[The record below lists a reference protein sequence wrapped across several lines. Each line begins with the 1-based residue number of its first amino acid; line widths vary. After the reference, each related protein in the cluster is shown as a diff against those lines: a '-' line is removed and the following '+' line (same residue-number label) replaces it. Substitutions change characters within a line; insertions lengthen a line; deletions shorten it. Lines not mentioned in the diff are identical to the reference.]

1 MLAALTFFFVD
12 LANRDELGEAFT
24 RLATAKE
31 LYLVLA
37 ALLMLVSMIIK
48 AYRFFIL
55 IKPSSPRLKFH
66 KFLLPFFLG
75 YGFST
80 LGPLK
85 SGEIA
90 SVEINKRSLS
100 IPRSS
105 SLAAIAFFRVFD
117 LFVVLILFIIGLGT
131 TIPRMVEEQYT
142 VYLNIIFYISLTG
155 TIVLSFL
162 LFFPPVG
169 RVFLRG
175 VKVIVGKISLKGIKW
190 LNTTIDPALE
200 NYYTSLQYLYKQIF
214 LALLVIWTTLIRWF
228 LEFYSFKLTMM
239 AFGENISLFDAA
251 SISSITLFVGILT
264 FVPAG
269 LGTGT
274 LTTQYLLEQLIA
286 APTVVAKPSSELIRT
301 FYSGLGSFTILPAIA
316 AASVIFQTI
325 VGTGVTLSVAAIS
338 SFFVKE
344 QEKKEKEE
352 NKEENKTEVV
362 DVIEIDERKVR

>member
-1 MLAALTFFFVD
+1 MLAALAFFFVD
-12 LANRDELGEAFT
+12 LAQRDELGEAFS
-24 RLATAKE
+24 RFLTANI

-37 ALLMLVSMIIK
+37 LLLMLVSMIIK

-55 IKPSSPRLKFH
+55 IKTSNPELKFL

-100 IPRSS
+100 VPRSS

-131 TIPRMVEEQYT
+131 TIPGIVEEQYT
-142 VYLNIIFYISLTG
+142 IYLNIVFYIALAG
-155 TIVLSFL
+155 TIILSIL

-169 RVFLRG
+169 RLFLRG
-175 VKVIVGKISLKGIKW
+175 VKAVVGKISQKGEKW
-190 LNTTIDPALE
+190 LDTVIDPALE
-200 NYYTSLQYLYKQIF
+200 NYYTSLQYLYKQVF
-214 LALLVIWTTLIRWF
+214 LAMLVVVTTLIRWF
-228 LEFYSFKLTMM
+228 LEFLSFKLTIM
-239 AFGENISLFDAA
+239 AFGENITLLNAA
-251 SISSITLFVGILT
+251 VISSITLFVGILT

-274 LTTQYLLEQLIA
+274 LTTQYLLEQLSIA
-286 APTVVAKPSSELIRT
+286 
-301 FYSGLGSFTILPAIA
+301 PAIA

-344 QEKKEKEE
+344 KEENEKEKKEKEE
-352 NKEENKTEVV
+352 KT
-362 DVIEIDERKVR
+362 KQ

>member
-1 MLAALTFFFVD
+1 MKITTFLKKYLFRILVVLLMLAALTFFFVD
-12 LANRDELGEAFT
+12 LANRDELVEAFSHF
-24 RLATAKE
+24 LTANV

-37 ALLMLVSMIIK
+37 LLLMLVSMIIK

-55 IKPSSPRLKFH
+55 IKTSNPELKFY

-90 SVEINKRSLS
+90 SVEINKRSLLV
-100 IPRSS
+100 PRSS

-117 LFVVLILFIIGLGT
+117 LFVVLILFIIGLAT
-131 TIPRMVEEQYT
+131 TISGIVEEQYII
-142 VYLNIIFYISLTG
+142 YLNIIFYISLAG
-155 TIVLSFL
+155 TVFLSVL

-169 RVFLRG
+169 RLFLRML
-175 VKVIVGKISLKGIKW
+175 IILVGKISSKGGKW
-190 LNTTIDPALE
+190 LDETIRPALE
-200 NYYTSLQYLYKQIF
+200 NYYTSLQYIYKQAI
-214 LALLVIWTTLIRWF
+214 LALLVVLTTGVRWV
-228 LEFYSFKLTMM
+228 LEFLSFKLTIM
-239 AFGENISLFDAA
+239 AFGENISLLDAA
-251 SISSITLFVGILT
+251 AISSITLFVGILT

-274 LTTQYLLEQLIA
+274 LTTQYLLEQLSV
-286 APTVVAKPSSELIRT
+286 APS
-301 FYSGLGSFTILPAIA
+301 IA

-325 VGTGVTLSVAAIS
+325 VGTGITLSVAAIS

-344 QEKKEKEE
+344 KKENKSLKSEKES
-352 NKEENKTEVV
+352 NKEKLVL
-362 DVIEIDERKVR
+362 IDKDND

>member
-1 MLAALTFFFVD
+1 MKIATFLKKYLFRILVILLMLAALTYFFVS
-12 LANRDELGEAFT
+12 LALRDELGEAFS
-24 RLATAKE
+24 RFFTANL

-55 IKPSSPRLKFH
+55 IKPSNPELKFL
-66 KFLLPFFLG
+66 KFLLPFFVG

-100 IPRSS
+100 VPRSS
-105 SLAAIAFFRVFD
+105 SLAAIAFFRIFD

-131 TIPRMVEEQYT
+131 TIPGMVEEQYT
-142 VYLNIIFYISLTG
+142 ILLNIVFYIALTG
-155 TIVLSFL
+155 TIILSIL

-169 RVFLRG
+169 RLFLRG
-175 VKVIVGKISLKGIKW
+175 VKAIVGKISHKGKKW
-190 LNTTIDPALE
+190 LDTVIDPALE
-200 NYYTSLQYLYKQIF
+200 NYYTSLQYLYKQVF
-214 LALLVIWTTLIRWF
+214 LAMLVVVTTLIRWF
-228 LEFYSFKLTMM
+228 LEFLSFKLTIM
-239 AFGENISLFDAA
+239 AFGENITILDAA
-251 SISSITLFVGILT
+251 AISSITLFVGMLT
-264 FVPAG
+264 LVPAG

-274 LTTQYLLEQLIA
+274 LTTQYLLEQLSIA
-286 APTVVAKPSSELIRT
+286 
-301 FYSGLGSFTILPAIA
+301 PAIA

-344 QEKKEKEE
+344 QKENKSQKPEKEI
-352 NKEENKTEVV
+352 KTEEAVLLEV
-362 DVIEIDERKVR
+362 DDN

>member
-1 MLAALTFFFVD
+1 MKIATFLKKYLFRILVVLLMLAALTFFF
-12 LANRDELGEAFT
+12 ANLELRDELGEAFS
-24 RLATAKE
+24 RFLTANV

-55 IKPSSPRLKFH
+55 LKSSSPELRFL
-66 KFLLPFFLG
+66 KFLLPFFVG

-90 SVEINKRSLS
+90 SVEINKRSLYV
-100 IPRSS
+100 PRSS

-117 LFVVLILFIIGLGT
+117 LFVVLILFIIGLVT
-131 TIPRMVEEQYT
+131 TIPGMVEKQHMIA
-142 VYLNIIFYISLTG
+142 LHIIFYISLAG
-155 TIVLSFL
+155 TVILSIL

-169 RVFLRG
+169 RLFLRG
-175 VKVIVGKISLKGIKW
+175 VKAIVRKISKRGKKW
-190 LNTTIDPALE
+190 LDSVIDLALE
-200 NYYTSLQYLYKQIF
+200 NYYVSLQYLYKQVF
-214 LALLVIWTTLIRWF
+214 LALIVVVTTVVRWF
-228 LEFYSFKLTMM
+228 LEFYSFKLTIM
-239 AFGENISLFDAA
+239 AFGENITLLDAA
-251 SISSITLFVGILT
+251 AISSITLFVGIAT

-274 LTTQYLLEQLIA
+274 LTTQYLLEQLSIA
-286 APTVVAKPSSELIRT
+286 
-301 FYSGLGSFTILPAIA
+301 PAIA

-325 VGTGVTLSVAAIS
+325 VGTGVTLSIAAIS

-344 QEKKEKEE
+344 QKENKSRKPEKES
-352 NKEENKTEVV
+352 NKEEVV
-362 DVIEIDERKVR
+362 FLDEDNE

>member
-1 MLAALTFFFVD
+1 MKITIFLKKYLFRILVVLLMIAALTFFFVD
-12 LANRDELGEAFT
+12 LAQRDELGEAFSHF
-24 RLATAKE
+24 LTANV

-37 ALLMLVSMIIK
+37 LLLMLVSMIIK

-55 IKPSSPRLKFH
+55 IKTSNPELKFH
-66 KFLLPFFLG
+66 KFLLPFFVG

-100 IPRSS
+100 VPRSS

-117 LFVVLILFIIGLGT
+117 LFIVLILFIIGLGT
-131 TIPRMVEEQYT
+131 TIPGIVEEQYT
-142 VYLNIIFYISLTG
+142 IYLNIVFYISLAG
-155 TIVLSFL
+155 TIILSIL

-169 RVFLRG
+169 RLFLRG
-175 VKVIVGKISLKGIKW
+175 VRAVVGKISQKGEKW
-190 LNTTIDPALE
+190 LEDVIDPALE
-200 NYYTSLQYLYKQIF
+200 NYYTSLQNLYKQAF
-214 LALLVIWTTLIRWF
+214 LALLVIGSTLIRWV
-228 LEFYSFKLTMM
+228 LEFYSFKLTIM
-239 AFGENISLFDAA
+239 AFGENISLLDAA
-251 SISSITLFVGILT
+251 AISSITLFVGILT

-274 LTTQYLLEQLIA
+274 LTTQYLLEQLSIA
-286 APTVVAKPSSELIRT
+286 
-301 FYSGLGSFTILPAIA
+301 PAIA

-325 VGTGVTLSVAAIS
+325 VGTGVTLSVAAVS

-344 QEKKEKEE
+344 QNENKSENLDKESEKE
-352 NKEENKTEVV
+352 NVNLL
-362 DVIEIDERKVR
+362 DDDN

>member
-1 MLAALTFFFVD
+1 KITTFLKKYLFRILVVLLMLAALTFFFVD
-12 LANRDELGEAFT
+12 LAQRDELGEAFSHF
-24 RLATAKE
+24 LTANI

-37 ALLMLVSMIIK
+37 LLLMLVSMIIK

-55 IKPSSPRLKFH
+55 IKTSNPELKFL

-131 TIPRMVEEQYT
+131 TIPGIVEEQYT
-142 VYLNIIFYISLTG
+142 IYLNIIFYISLAG
-155 TIVLSFL
+155 TIILSIL

-169 RVFLRG
+169 RLFLRG
-175 VKVIVGKISLKGIKW
+175 VKAIVGKMSLKGLKW
-190 LNTTIDPALE
+190 LNAVIDPALE
-200 NYYTSLQYLYKQIF
+200 NYYTSLQYLYKQVF
-214 LALLVIWTTLIRWF
+214 LAMLVVVTTLIRWF
-228 LEFYSFKLTMM
+228 LEFLSFKLTIM
-239 AFGENISLFDAA
+239 AFGENITLLDAA
-251 SISSITLFVGILT
+251 AISSITLFVGILT

-274 LTTQYLLEQLIA
+274 LTTQYLLEQLSIA
-286 APTVVAKPSSELIRT
+286 
-301 FYSGLGSFTILPAIA
+301 PAIA

-344 QEKKEKEE
+344 KEEKEKEE
-352 NKEENKTEVV
+352 KLKQ
-362 DVIEIDERKVR
+362 

>member
-1 MLAALTFFFVD
+1 MKITTFLKKYLFRILVVLLMLGALTFFFVD
-12 LANRDELGEAFT
+12 LAQRDQLGEAFS
-24 RLATAKE
+24 RFLTANI

-55 IKPSSPRLKFH
+55 IKPSNPELKFH

-100 IPRSS
+100 VPRSS

-131 TIPRMVEEQYT
+131 TIPRIVVEEQYT
-142 VYLNIIFYISLTG
+142 IALNIVFYIALTG
-155 TIVLSFL
+155 IIILSIL

-169 RVFLRG
+169 RLFLRG
-175 VKVIVGKISLKGIKW
+175 VKAVVGKISQKGEKW
-190 LNTTIDPALE
+190 LAAVIDPALE
-200 NYYTSLQYLYKQIF
+200 NYYTSLQYLYKKVF
-214 LALLVIWTTLIRWF
+214 LAVLVVVTTLIRWF
-228 LEFYSFKLTMM
+228 LEFLSFKLTIM
-239 AFGENISLFDAA
+239 AFGENITLLDAA
-251 SISSITLFVGILT
+251 AISSITLFVGILT
-264 FVPAG
+264 LVPAG

-274 LTTQYLLEQLIA
+274 LTTQYLLEQLSIA
-286 APTVVAKPSSELIRT
+286 
-301 FYSGLGSFTILPAIA
+301 PAIA

-325 VGTGVTLSVAAIS
+325 VGTGITLSIAAIS

-344 QEKKEKEE
+344 QKESKSQKSEKESE
-352 NKEENKTEVV
+352 TEEAVPLDKNNN
-362 DVIEIDERKVR
+362 

>member
-1 MLAALTFFFVD
+1 
-12 LANRDELGEAFT
+12 
-24 RLATAKE
+24 
-31 LYLVLA
+31 
-37 ALLMLVSMIIK
+37 MIIK

-55 IKPSSPRLKFH
+55 IKPSSPKLKFH

-100 IPRSS
+100 VPRSS

-117 LFVVLILFIIGLGT
+117 LFVILILFIIGLGT
-131 TIPRMVEEQYT
+131 TIPGMVEEQYT
-142 VYLNIIFYISLTG
+142 IYLNIIFYIALVG
-155 TIVLSFL
+155 TVILSVLI
-162 LFFPPVG
+162 FFPPIG
-169 RVFLRG
+169 RLFL
-175 VKVIVGKISLKGIKW
+175 KILKAIVGKISSKGEKW
-190 LNTTIDPALE
+190 LDKKAGPALE
-200 NYYTSLQYLYKQIF
+200 NYYISLQYIYKQ
-214 LALLVIWTTLIRWF
+214 ALLASLVVITTGVRWV
-228 LEFYSFKLTMM
+228 LEFLSFMLTLL
-239 AFGENISLFDAA
+239 AFGDSISLLEA
-251 SISSITLFVGILT
+251 STISAITLFVGLLT

-274 LTTQYLLEQLIA
+274 LTTQYLLEQLSI
-286 APTVVAKPSSELIRT
+286 VPS
-301 FYSGLGSFTILPAIA
+301 IA

-344 QEKKEKEE
+344 KEEKEKEE
-352 NKEENKTEVV
+352 KEEENKAETL
-362 DVIEIDERKVR
+362 DITDER

>member
-1 MLAALTFFFVD
+1 MKITTFLKKYLFRILVILLMVAALTFFFVN
-12 LANRDELGEAFT
+12 LALRDELGEAFT
-24 RLATAKE
+24 HFLTANV

-37 ALLMLVSMIIK
+37 ASLMLVSMIIK

-55 IKPSSPRLKFH
+55 IKPSNPDLKFH

-100 IPRSS
+100 VPRSS
-105 SLAAIAFFRVFD
+105 SLAAIAFFRIFD

-131 TIPRMVEEQYT
+131 TIPVMVEEQYT
-142 VYLNIIFYISLTG
+142 ILLNIVFYIALAG
-155 TIVLSFL
+155 TIILSIL

-169 RVFLRG
+169 RLFLRG
-175 VKVIVGKISLKGIKW
+175 VKAIVGKISLKGIKW
-190 LNTTIDPALE
+190 LNAVVAPALE
-200 NYYTSLQYLYKQIF
+200 NYYASLQYLYKQVL
-214 LALLVIWTTLIRWF
+214 LATLVVVTTLIRWF
-228 LEFYSFKLTMM
+228 LEFLSFKLTIM
-239 AFGENISLFDAA
+239 AFGENITLLDAA
-251 SISSITLFVGILT
+251 AISSITLFVGMLT
-264 FVPAG
+264 LVPAG

-274 LTTQYLLEQLIA
+274 LTTQYLLEQLSIA
-286 APTVVAKPSSELIRT
+286 
-301 FYSGLGSFTILPAIA
+301 PAIA

-344 QEKKEKEE
+344 QKENKSQKPEKEI
-352 NKEENKTEVV
+352 KTEEAVLL
-362 DVIEIDERKVR
+362 DEDSN

>member
-12 LANRDELGEAFT
+12 LANRNELGDAFASFT
-24 RLATAKE
+24 TASV

-55 IKPSSPRLKFH
+55 IKPSSPKLRFH

-100 IPRSS
+100 VPRSS
-105 SLAAIAFFRVFD
+105 SLAAIAFFRVLD

-131 TIPRMVEEQYT
+131 TIPGMLEEQYT
-142 VYLNIIFYISLTG
+142 IYLNIVFYISLAG
-155 TIVLSFL
+155 TIILSVL

-169 RVFLRG
+169 RLFLRG
-175 VKVIVGKISLKGIKW
+175 VTAIVGKISLKGRKW
-190 LNTTIDPALE
+190 LNAVIDPALE
-200 NYYTSLQYLYKQIF
+200 NYYVSLQYLYKQVV
-214 LALLVIWTTLIRWF
+214 LAVLVVVTTLTRWF
-228 LEFYSFKLTMM
+228 LEFYSFKLTIM
-239 AFGENISLFDAA
+239 AFYENISLLDAA
-251 SISSITLFVGILT
+251 AISSITLFVGILT

-274 LTTQYLLEQLIA
+274 LTTQYLLEQL
-286 APTVVAKPSSELIRT
+286 S
-301 FYSGLGSFTILPAIA
+301 ILPAIA

-344 QEKKEKEE
+344 QKESIIEE
-352 NKEENKTEVV
+352 EQEDENKTETI
-362 DVIEIDERKVR
+362 DVIDES

>member
-1 MLAALTFFFVD
+1 MKITTFLKKYLFRILVVLLMLAALTFFFVD
-12 LANRDELGEAFT
+12 LAQRDELGEAFS
-24 RLATAKE
+24 RFLTANV

-37 ALLMLVSMIIK
+37 LFLMLVSMIIK

-55 IKPSSPRLKFH
+55 IKTSNPELKFL

-100 IPRSS
+100 VPRSS

-131 TIPRMVEEQYT
+131 TIPGIVEEQYT
-142 VYLNIIFYISLTG
+142 IYLNIIFYISLAG
-155 TIVLSFL
+155 TIILSIL

-169 RVFLRG
+169 RLFLRV
-175 VKVIVGKISLKGIKW
+175 VKAIVGKMSLKGLKW
-190 LNTTIDPALE
+190 LNTVIDPALE
-200 NYYTSLQYLYKQIF
+200 NYYTSLQYLYKQVF
-214 LALLVIWTTLIRWF
+214 LAILVVVTTLIRWF
-228 LEFYSFKLTMM
+228 LEFLSFKLTIM
-239 AFGENISLFDAA
+239 AFGENISLLDAA
-251 SISSITLFVGILT
+251 AISSITLFVGILT

-269 LGTGT
+269 LGTVT
-274 LTTQYLLEQLIA
+274 LTTQYLLEQLSIA
-286 APTVVAKPSSELIRT
+286 
-301 FYSGLGSFTILPAIA
+301 PAIA

-325 VGTGVTLSVAAIS
+325 VGTGITLSVAAVS

-344 QEKKEKEE
+344 QKENEKEE
-352 NKEENKTEVV
+352 KNKEAKL
-362 DVIEIDERKVR
+362 KQ

>member
-1 MLAALTFFFVD
+1 MKITTFLKKYLFRILVVLLMLAALTFFFVD
-12 LANRDELGEAFT
+12 LAQRDELGEAFS
-24 RLATAKE
+24 RFLTANV

-37 ALLMLVSMIIK
+37 LFLMLVSMIIK

-55 IKPSSPRLKFH
+55 IKTSNPELKFL

-100 IPRSS
+100 VPRSS

-131 TIPRMVEEQYT
+131 TIPGIVEEQYT
-142 VYLNIIFYISLTG
+142 IYLNIIFYISLAG
-155 TIVLSFL
+155 TIILSIL

-169 RVFLRG
+169 RLFLRV
-175 VKVIVGKISLKGIKW
+175 VKAIVGKMSLKGLKW
-190 LNTTIDPALE
+190 LNTVIDPALE
-200 NYYTSLQYLYKQIF
+200 NYYTSLQYLYKQVF
-214 LALLVIWTTLIRWF
+214 LAILVVVTTLIRWF
-228 LEFYSFKLTMM
+228 LEFLSFKLTIM
-239 AFGENISLFDAA
+239 AFGENISLLDAA
-251 SISSITLFVGILT
+251 AISSITLFVGILT

-274 LTTQYLLEQLIA
+274 LTTQYLLEQLSIA
-286 APTVVAKPSSELIRT
+286 
-301 FYSGLGSFTILPAIA
+301 PAIA

-325 VGTGVTLSVAAIS
+325 VGTGITLSVAAVS

-344 QEKKEKEE
+344 QKENEKEE
-352 NKEENKTEVV
+352 KNKEAKL
-362 DVIEIDERKVR
+362 KQ